1 MADTEGPFELGE
13 GPAQVTLAQGQQ
25 TTPNRPPS
33 GSQGA
38 PPPRQSA
45 ALRRRRRP
53 LTEGAQFGMAPGK
66 PGTGLHG
73 GQDHL
78 AKALTAS
85 HPVESRHGLP
95 AAVDRPPIVA
105 LGLVSEAEVEVR
117 ERVQDTIPTGR
128 SKREGALGGDDGLVI
143 RAHEGEIA

>member
-1 MADTEGPFELGE
+1 MRHRLGNPQPFVAEG
-13 GPAQVTLAQGQQ
+13 A
-25 TTPNRPPS
+25 
-33 GSQGA
+33 
-38 PPPRQSA
+38 
-45 ALRRRRRP
+45 P